1 MKMNH
6 LLALLFACAF
16 PLAGFAQWQWIDQDG
31 RKVYSDRAPPPDI
44 AQKNILKQPAGSI
57 RTLASAAPEAA
68 ASAAPAPKPLG
79 KDPVLEAKKKQADD
93 EENAKRKNATDKQA
107 QDRAQNCERARN
119 SLTVLK
125 SGIRMKAP
133 NASGEVEYLSDAGR
147 AAEISR
153 VQAIVSS
160 DCN

>member
-6 LLALLFACAF
+6 LLALLLACAF
-16 PLAGFAQWQWIDQDG
+16 PLSGFAQWQWIDQDG

-44 AQKNILKQPAGSI
+44 AQKNILRQPAGSSQP
-57 RTLASAAPEAA
+57 LASAGPEAP
-68 ASAAPAPKPLG
+68 ASAAPALKPLG

-93 EENAKRKNATDKQA
+93 EENAKRKTTTDKQA

-133 NASGEVEYLSDAGR
+133 NASGDVEYLSDASR
-147 AAEISR
+147 AAEIAR